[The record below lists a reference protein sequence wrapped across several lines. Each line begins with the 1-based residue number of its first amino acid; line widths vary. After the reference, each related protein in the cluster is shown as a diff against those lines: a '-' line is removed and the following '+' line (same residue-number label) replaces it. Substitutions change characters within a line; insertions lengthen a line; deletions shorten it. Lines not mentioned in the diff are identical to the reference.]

1 MSVRDRGDDA
11 DAALSYRAVV
21 DAVAGEDEKV
31 AEGFFDLANAP
42 LVRYDVAPSAV
53 EARASPPAL
62 VLEQDQSL
70 HNSCGGIVWE
80 SAFCLAQY
88 LRRGGAGAAASRLR
102 GKRVLELGAGCGL
115 AGLAAASAGAAS
127 VLLTDHPDA
136 LPLLRRNV
144 ERNATSAGDGDGD
157 VPRGRPGDDDASLE
171 PSETRIR
178 RPGDAC
184 AVAPLD
190 WTDASHLAAVE
201 ASGPFDVILAA
212 DVVFSVALVGPLLK
226 CIARCAAK
234 TATVLVCLQERC
246 PDAFR
251 EFRRRVEKDAF
262 ARGGG
267 VAREVPREEVGFVD
281 GACVLFEMTA
291 RGRGREEGARRE
303 RKEEKKKAKKKGK
316 KRDGGEE
323 ARERTLTKSKR
334 RRESGR

>member
-1 MSVRDRGDDA
+1 
-11 DAALSYRAVV
+11 
-21 DAVAGEDEKV
+21 
-31 AEGFFDLANAP
+31 
-42 LVRYDVAPSAV
+42 
-53 EARASPPAL
+53 
-62 VLEQDQSL
+62 
-70 HNSCGGIVWE
+70 
-80 SAFCLAQY
+80 
-88 LRRGGAGAAASRLR
+88 
-102 GKRVLELGAGCGL
+102 
-115 AGLAAASAGAAS
+115 
-127 VLLTDHPDA
+127 
-136 LPLLRRNV
+136 
-144 ERNATSAGDGDGD
+144 
-157 VPRGRPGDDDASLE
+157 
-171 PSETRIR
+171 
-178 RPGDAC
+178 
-184 AVAPLD
+184 VAPLD

-303 RKEEKKKAKKKGK
+303 RKEEKKKAKKKAK

-334 RRESGR
+334 RKRRRE